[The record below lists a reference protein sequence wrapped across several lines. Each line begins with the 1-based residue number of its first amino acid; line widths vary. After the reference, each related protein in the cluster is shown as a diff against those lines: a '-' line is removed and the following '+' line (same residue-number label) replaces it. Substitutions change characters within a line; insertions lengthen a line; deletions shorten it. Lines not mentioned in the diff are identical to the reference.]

1 MDRRIWCLTAG
12 NFAAGTSVLLVNGL
26 LDEIAGA
33 LHVSIE
39 MAGQLTTVF
48 AVTVA
53 IAGPLLATLTAGLG
67 RRQLLVMALLTN
79 ALGGLL
85 GVVSQGY
92 FMLCIARVIAALGT
106 AMFIP
111 HAATTASLLVDAAL
125 RGRAVT
131 IVFSGWVF
139 ATAIGVP
146 LSNAI
151 GVYLGWRAS
160 FALSVILPLL
170 AAGVLHAAL
179 PRQLA
184 APPANS
190 GAWGQLLRSPALML
204 MIAATGLQLAG
215 QLTLYVYLAP
225 WLKMHLGLD
234 TVGVGWM
241 FMLYGAANGAGMLAV
256 ASAIDRLGPGRL
268 TNWALGGTF
277 LSMALLPFVQS
288 SLVWSALVIVCW
300 GFGSLAINA
309 GMQARLISSAPW
321 LATASVPLNSSAIS
335 IGQAFGAIV
344 GAWVIA
350 QDGYDWLAWAGA
362 VIVLGA
368 LVLSQLASLKRLPVH
383 ESV

>member
-1 MDRRIWCLTAG
+1 MDRRIWWLTAG
-12 NFAAGTSVLLVNGL
+12 NFAVGTSVLLVNGL
-26 LDEIAGA
+26 LDEIARA

-53 IAGPLLATLTAGLG
+53 IAGPLLATLTAGIG
-67 RRQLLVMALLTN
+67 RRQLLVIALLAN

-85 GVVSQGY
+85 GVVSDGY
-92 FMLCIARVIAALGT
+92 FTLCIARVVAALGA
-106 AMFIP
+106 AMFVP
-111 HAATTASLLVDAAL
+111 HAATTASLLVDSAL
-125 RGRAVT
+125 RGKAVT

-139 ATAIGVP
+139 ATVIGVP

-151 GVYLGWRAS
+151 GVHFGWRAS
-160 FALSVILPLL
+160 FAFSVVLPML

-179 PRQLA
+179 PRRLA
-184 APPANS
+184 APPANG
-190 GAWGQLLRSPALML
+190 GAWLQLLRSPALML
-204 MIAATGLQLAG
+204 MVTATALQLAG

-225 WLKMHLGLD
+225 WLKVHLGID
-234 TVGVGWM
+234 TVGVGWI

-256 ASAIDRLGPGRL
+256 AGAIDRVGPGRL

-277 LSMALLPFVQS
+277 VSMLLLPFVQS
-288 SLVWSALVIVCW
+288 SVTLTALVMVCW

-309 GMQARLISSAPW
+309 GMQARLIGSAPW

-335 IGQAFGAIV
+335 VGQACGAIV

-350 QDGYDWLAWAGA
+350 QDGYDRLAWAGA
-362 VIVLGA
+362 LIVLAA
-368 LVLSQLASLKRLPVH
+368 LMLSRLASRQRLPVP
-383 ESV
+383 EPV